1 MPPRID
7 GFDDLTLIGRGGF
20 GTVYRAR
27 QTRVDRVVA
36 VKVLDVVDVDE
47 AARRRFERE
56 CQAMGRLSWH
66 PHVVVLHDSGL
77 CEEDSRPWLSME
89 YLPAG
94 SFGDLVETR
103 GALAWQ
109 DALAR
114 GVEVAGALGAAH
126 GAGVLHRDL
135 KPENL
140 LVGPF
145 GEAKLGDF
153 GIAAFEGSGATT
165 GHATFSVAHVA
176 PEILEGAEPDE
187 RADLYGLAS
196 TLFTLVDGAPPVVDG
211 SPSLA
216 AQITRVLREPAR
228 TLSGVPDDV
237 ARLLAE
243 SLAKDP
249 DVRPVDAAAFGQQLQ
264 RAQRDHGLPVT
275 ELRLAAR
282 GVAERGLDEN
292 AAAEAEDEPP
302 SDGGSGAGPTS
313 IEGPGARPAADRR
326 PTISIPT
333 PGPLPAPAPRRTLRR
348 RLRPAPSRR
357 GRRPVG
363 VDDRRGRSPPV
374 RCWCS
379 SSSVG
384 RSSGGGPTGGPTT
397 PRVVRS
403 RRRPAWSRSP
413 WDRRR
418 AASWRRRRGCG
429 SPTPTTTRSPASR
442 DRVTRSPRSGSA
454 LSRTGWPRRPTR
466 SG

>member
-140 LVGPF
+140 MLGSF
-145 GEAKLGDF
+145 GEVLVMDWGLARTRDDPG
-153 GIAAFEGSGATT
+153 EGPADRMGLTQ
-165 GHATFSVAHVA
+165 
-176 PEILEGAEPDE
+176 EGA
-187 RADLYGLAS
+187 
-196 TLFTLVDGAPPVVDG
+196 
-211 SPSLA
+211 
-216 AQITRVLREPAR
+216 VL
-228 TLSGVPDDV
+228 G
-237 ARLLAE
+237 
-243 SLAKDP
+243 
-249 DVRPVDAAAFGQQLQ
+249 
-264 RAQRDHGLPVT
+264 
-275 ELRLAAR
+275 
-282 GVAERGLDEN
+282 
-292 AAAEAEDEPP
+292 
-302 SDGGSGAGPTS
+302 
-313 IEGPGARPAADRR
+313 
-326 PTISIPT
+326 
-333 PGPLPAPAPRRTLRR
+333 
-348 RLRPAPSRR
+348 
-357 GRRPVG
+357 
-363 VDDRRGRSPPV
+363 
-374 RCWCS
+374 
-379 SSSVG
+379 
-384 RSSGGGPTGGPTT
+384 
-397 PRVVRS
+397 
-403 RRRPAWSRSP
+403 
-413 WDRRR
+413 
-418 AASWRRRRGCG
+418 
-429 SPTPTTTRSPASR
+429 
-442 DRVTRSPRSGSA
+442 
-454 LSRTGWPRRPTR
+454 
-466 SG
+466 